1 MAANGAAGDEAIL
14 EHAGVRRVRAAL
26 VERGAGERVIALGDA
41 VRTAAQAAAA
51 LGCEVGAIV
60 KSLVFAQD
68 GQAVM
73 ALVAGDRQ
81 CDVAALGRVL
91 GLAAA
96 PGRADPDLVRRA
108 TGFAI
113 GGVAP
118 LGHLERL
125 PIAVDAS
132 LARFPLLHA
141 AAGHPHAVFP
151 LSYTE
156 LLAWTGGIAAPDLA
170 RA

>member
-1 MAANGAAGDEAIL
+1 MAATEAIL
-14 EHAGVRRVRAAL
+14 EHAGVSRVRQAL
-26 VERGAGERVIALGDA
+26 RARGAGERVIALGDA
-41 VRTAAQAAAA
+41 VRTAAQAAEA

-60 KSLVFAQD
+60 KSLVFSDD

-81 CDVAALGRVL
+81 CDVAALGRAL
-91 GLAAA
+91 GLAAT
-96 PGRADPDLVRRA
+96 PGRADVELVRRA

-132 LARFPLLHA
+132 LARFATLHA

-151 LSYTE
+151 LSYGE
-156 LLAWTGGIAAPDLA
+156 LLDWTGGLEVPDLTKA
-170 RA
+170 

>member
-1 MAANGAAGDEAIL
+1 MSETAESAAVLASAS
-14 EHAGVRRVRAAL
+14 VQRVQAAL
-26 VERGAGERVIALGDA
+26 AERGAHGRIIVLDGAA
-41 VRTAAQAAAA
+41 RTAAEAAAG

-60 KSLVFAQD
+60 KSLVFAAE
-68 GQAVM
+68 GNPVM

-81 CDVAALGRVL
+81 CDVAALGRAL
-91 GLAAA
+91 GLNAP
-96 PGRADPDLVRRA
+96 PGRADAALVRRA

-118 LGHLERL
+118 LGHVETL
-125 PIAVDAS
+125 PIVIDDS

-151 LSYTE
+151 LSYSE
-156 LLAWTGGIAAPDLA
+156 LVAWTGGKPAAISA
-170 RA
+170 A

>member
-1 MAANGAAGDEAIL
+1 MADSAAIL
-14 EHAGVRRVRAAL
+14 EHVGVRRVREAL
-26 VERGAGERVIALGDA
+26 KERGAGERVIALGDA
-41 VRTAAQAAAA
+41 VRTAAQAAEA

-60 KSLVFAQD
+60 KSLVFARD

-81 CDVAALGRVL
+81 CDMAALGRAL
-91 GLAAA
+91 GLDAA
-96 PGRADPDLVRRA
+96 PGRANVDLVRRA

-118 LGHLERL
+118 LGHLEKL

-132 LARFPLLHA
+132 LARFPTLHA

-151 LSYTE
+151 LSYGE
-156 LLAWTGGIAAPDLA
+156 LLGWTGAVEVLDLTKA
-170 RA
+170 